1 MASLRRFGSAWR
13 VASPVGQGETLA
25 GKYRVT
31 RVIAEGGM
39 GIVVAARHLKLDQ
52 QVALKFMLPELLR
65 SSEATGRFLRE
76 ARAAVMLQSEHV
88 ARILD
93 IGELPTGLPY
103 IVMELLEG
111 SDLGAVIYA
120 SAPLSIADAIDYV
133 LQACEAI
140 AEAHGLGIVHRDL
153 KPENLFVTKRRDGAA
168 WIKVLDFGIS
178 KVLPGLESRQ
188 GGARVTTRESMG
200 SPTYMSPEQM
210 RCTRDVDG
218 RADIWSLGII
228 LYELLTGR
236 QPFTGRS
243 IAEVCLKVTQE
254 PLPPLERA
262 DLPEGLAAVVE
273 KCLAKE
279 PEARYLT
286 VADLVRA
293 LAPFAPP
300 RSLPSITEVLR
311 GTTARPDDAT
321 DTAWPALVRTP
332 VRTTVGGGASRR
344 RRIVGIAGAA
354 AVILAAGL
362 GLLARS
368 GAPTP
373 SAASEAPVLDPPG
386 APSKAGASASEAPES
401 GPARARGST
410 ELAANDAAA
419 APAPP
424 VAASKK
430 KGARPQSA
438 AGGPSRPRASGA
450 SADGGAPKPPDSD
463 VFSFRK

>member
-1 MASLRRFGSAWR
+1 

-25 GKYRVT
+25 GKYLVT

-65 SSEATGRFLRE
+65 SPEAAGRFLRE

-93 IGELPTGLPY
+93 IAELETGLPY

-111 SDLGAVIYA
+111 SDLGGVIYA
-120 SAPLSIADAIDYV
+120 SAPLSVDDAIDYV

-140 AEAHGLGIVHRDL
+140 AEAHALGIVHRDL
-153 KPENLFVTKRRDGAA
+153 KPENLFVTRRRDGAA

-178 KVLPGLESRQ
+178 KVIPGLESRQ
-188 GGARVTTRESMG
+188 SGARVTTRESMG

-243 IAEVCLKVTQE
+243 IAEICLAVTQA
-254 PLPPLERA
+254 PLPPMARA

-279 PEARYLT
+279 PEERYLT

-293 LAPFAPP
+293 LAPFAPR
-300 RSLPSITEVLR
+300 RSQASVDEVLR
-311 GTTARPDDAT
+311 GTQGRPEDAT
-321 DTAWPALVRTP
+321 ATACPAMVRTP
-332 VRTTVGGGASRR
+332 DRTTQGVRATRR
-344 RRIVGIAGAA
+344 WKIAGLAGAA
-354 AVILAAGL
+354 TVIAAAGL
-362 GLLARS
+362 GLIVRHGS
-368 GAPTP
+368 GPP
-373 SAASEAPVLDPPG
+373 EAGRGALDPLE
-386 APSKAGASASEAPES
+386 APSKTGAPPPPEAEAPAGGSARAVAS
-401 GPARARGST
+401 GPPVIP
-410 ELAANDAAA
+410 AANSGAA
-419 APAPP
+419 APTLPG
-424 VAASKK
+424 AASKK
-430 KGARPQSA
+430 
-438 AGGPSRPRASGA
+438 AGGRSPGAASGAPRPRTGSA
-450 SADGGAPKPPDSD
+450 SADGGAPKPPEGD
-463 VFSFRK
+463 VYDVRK

>member
-1 MASLRRFGSAWR
+1 M
-13 VASPVGQGETLA
+13 ASPVGQGETLA
-25 GKYRVT
+25 GKYLVT

-52 QVALKFMLPELLR
+52 QVALKFMLPELLL
-65 SSEATGRFLRE
+65 SPEAAGRFLRE
-76 ARAAVMLQSEHV
+76 ARAAVMLRSEHV

-93 IGELPTGLPY
+93 ISELPTGLPY

-120 SAPLSIADAIDYV
+120 SAPLSVDDAIDYV

-140 AEAHGLGIVHRDL
+140 AEAHALGIVHRDL
-153 KPENLFVTKRRDGAA
+153 KPENLFVTRRRDGAA

-178 KVLPGLESRQ
+178 KVIPGLEARQ

-254 PLPPLERA
+254 PLPPMARA

-273 KCLAKE
+273 KCLVKE
-279 PEARYLT
+279 PDARYLT

-293 LAPFAPP
+293 LAPFAPR
-300 RSLPSITEVLR
+300 RSQASVNEVLR
-311 GTTARPDDAT
+311 GTPGRSEDPTI
-321 DTAWPALVRTP
+321 TAWPALVRMPDRSTP
-332 VRTTVGGGASRR
+332 GGSTTRR
-344 RRIVGIAGAA
+344 RKIAGIAGVVT
-354 AVILAAGL
+354 VIVTAGL
-362 GLLARS
+362 GLFVHHGSRPPEVTI
-368 GAPTP
+368 GAPDPHELP
-373 SAASEAPVLDPPG
+373 SKSSASPPAREAPAG
-386 APSKAGASASEAPES
+386 GPSSAVAS
-401 GPARARGST
+401 GPPEIPATNGGST
-410 ELAANDAAA
+410 ASTL
-419 APAPP
+419 PA
-424 VAASKK
+424 AASKK
-430 KGARPQSA
+430 PGARKPGA
-438 AGGPSRPRASGA
+438 ASGAPRPRTGGA
-450 SADGGAPKPPDSD
+450 SADGGAPKPSDGD
-463 VFSFRK
+463 VFSVRK